1 MDCQCLV
8 HHSCQLNCLC
18 FRFRLLN
25 WIPKNKSAW
34 IVLKNTRNQV
44 LIGEIGL
51 KAHHLINYSIFQIV
65 CLFFNYMWFFFLF
78 LQLLMLFPVFEA
90 VILSWQNMFYKK
102 QNNWLDFFPCI
113 LEEKKKVLL
122 FLVVA
127 WQHFSPF
134 MGLNIA
140 LQIIVNRK
148 KRTGYGVL
156 ALPRNTL
163 FGWQWDTVCTRG
175 DKKTPWPKENE
186 YIDFSLWGCV
196 FDVYEHKWITDSSLW
211 GCPSCPCTNVYSWHQ
226 NTSLHILHCGCVN
239 VWKRKLGVIVDIV
252 INTSGPSCVV
262 YLGIILRSQ
271 EALTSDS
278 SFA

>member
-113 LEEKKKVLL
+113 LEEKKKKSYCFLL
-122 FLVVA
+122 LLGNTFPRSWA
-127 WQHFSPF
+127 W
-134 MGLNIA
+134 
-140 LQIIVNRK
+140 
-148 KRTGYGVL
+148 
-156 ALPRNTL
+156 
-163 FGWQWDTVCTRG
+163 
-175 DKKTPWPKENE
+175 
-186 YIDFSLWGCV
+186 
-196 FDVYEHKWITDSSLW
+196 
-211 GCPSCPCTNVYSWHQ
+211 
-226 NTSLHILHCGCVN
+226 ILHC
-239 VWKRKLGVIVDIV
+239 KLLWTEKKGPAMVYSLCRGTLCLAGNGTQYVPEEIKKHHGPKKM
-252 INTSGPSCVV
+252 NT
-262 YLGIILRSQ
+262 
-271 EALTSDS
+271 
-278 SFA
+278 